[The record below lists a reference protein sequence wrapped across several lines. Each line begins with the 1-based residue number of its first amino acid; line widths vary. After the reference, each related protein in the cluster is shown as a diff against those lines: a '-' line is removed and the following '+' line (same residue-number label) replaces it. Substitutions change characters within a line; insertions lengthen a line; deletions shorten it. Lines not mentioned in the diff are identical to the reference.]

1 MKGIPNT
8 ARSYMIACRCRPP
21 DSETPAHRAEVT
33 GSLIG
38 IEVCEPSL
46 IPDQFATSL
55 TETIVAVDL
64 RLL

>member
-1 MKGIPNT
+1 MF
-8 ARSYMIACRCRPP
+8 MIAYYCMPP
-21 DSETPAHRAEVT
+21 DSETPAHRAEVA

-55 TETIVAVDL
+55 METIVAVDL